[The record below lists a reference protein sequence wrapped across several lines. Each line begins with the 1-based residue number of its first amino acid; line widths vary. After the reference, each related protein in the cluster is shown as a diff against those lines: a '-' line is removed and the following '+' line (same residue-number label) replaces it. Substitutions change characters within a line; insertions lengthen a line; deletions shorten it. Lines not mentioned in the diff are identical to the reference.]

1 MKLSIITINYNNAI
15 GVEKTIESVLS
26 QTSRDFEY
34 IIVDGGSNDLSCQ
47 VMQDKQI
54 VINGN
59 TELNG
64 VSITCIS
71 EPDKGIY
78 NAMNKGISLA
88 KGDYVHFLNSGDWLV
103 DSEVVS
109 NMLSIIQKDTDIL
122 VGNVIFVREDGKV
135 RYSKND
141 TEVSGLT
148 FYRSTLQ
155 HTSAYIKRIL
165 FDKYG
170 LYDEN
175 LRIVSDWKWY
185 MNVVVLNNAQVD
197 FSDVYV
203 SYFDTTGISST
214 NLTLDN
220 KERQEALIRMYPP
233 LILADYEKY
242 RYAMEQYKRLQRYKP
257 IFLFFWFVER
267 VLFKFEKWHGR
278 LFGWKKNKNPRM

>member
-15 GVEKTIESVLS
+15 GLKKTIKSVLS
-26 QTSRDFEY
+26 QTSQEFEY
-34 IIVDGGSNDLSCQ
+34 IIVDGGSNDPSCE
-47 VMQDKQI
+47 VMNNKQI
-54 VINGN
+54 VINGK

-64 VSITCIS
+64 ISITCIS

-135 RYSKND
+135 RYATND
-141 TEVSGLT
+141 KEVSGLT

-155 HTSAYIKRIL
+155 HTSAYIRRAL

-175 LRIVSDWKWY
+175 LKIVSDWKWY
-185 MNVVVLNNAQVD
+185 VNTVILNEAIVE

-203 SYFDTTGISST
+203 TYFDTTGISST
-214 NLTLDN
+214 NLTLDK
-220 KERQEALIRMYPP
+220 KERQDELAKMYPP

-242 RYAMEQYKRLQRYKP
+242 RYAIEQYNRLQRYKP
-257 IFLFFWFVER
+257 IFFIFWFVER
-267 VLFKFEKWHGR
+267 VLFKFEKWHR
-278 LFGWKKNKNPRM
+278 KMFGWKKIINTRI